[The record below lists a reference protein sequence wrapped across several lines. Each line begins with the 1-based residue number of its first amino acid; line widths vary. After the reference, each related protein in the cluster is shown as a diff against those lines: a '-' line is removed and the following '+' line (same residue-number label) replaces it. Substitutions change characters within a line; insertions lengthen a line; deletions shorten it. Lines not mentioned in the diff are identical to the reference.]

1 MPLLNSGIII
11 LSGVIIAASIALYEE
26 NEQVREF
33 VDNSARKVN
42 EVWID
47 ITERLNLQQRERRQ
61 TERDI
66 DRRRREAQSF
76 AAGPWQTPPRSRTT
90 ERPVPGM
97 QGRSTRGPGSLRDVD
112 GLTSRRQPGD
122 RGPELEVK
130 MEALGKE
137 RNGSF
142 IGKNR
147 ESDVSTL
154 YDYDDEIP
162 ARALHAAAI
171 LKEATDMRDGVRRRK
186 GGFSNALHHPD
197 TAQSPSVARSTN
209 IGRDM
214 PPPSRSVETTAR
226 SGNRRALYEAASAL
240 PAAGF
245 ISGKQPTGN
254 LPSGFLIHFDQSHQ
268 LPTAASSAGADAYML
283 EHESELRFSPDIN
296 PPSSSRE
303 ALNSSISSPR
313 ESELSPAFDLSEP
326 HDPSA
331 TTPSIAQTTESTANQ
346 MRMPFTEEDM
356 EKHRAVMNA
365 FVKSIPSSSSA
376 SWDAYLPY
384 DQNLSA
390 TATPVFS
397 SNITTIPIT
406 AGTGPNN
413 EATIMETVSTTAN
426 LNTAVTALVNED
438 DEIRSIS
445 SGMSILNAST
455 TEHAL
460 ISVDHDGDIL
470 SDAETET
477 ASHVSVDGDM
487 IMTPNGSDWDEDD
500 ASVASAS
507 SWNEIGSESDM

>member
-1 MPLLNSGIII
+1 LISGIII

-76 AAGPWQTPPRSRTT
+76 AAGPWQTPPRSGTT
-90 ERPVPGM
+90 DRPFPGM
-97 QGRSTRGPGSLRDVD
+97 QRRPTREAGSSCDVD
-112 GLTSRRQPGD
+112 GSASRRERGD
-122 RGPELEVK
+122 REPELEEG

-137 RNGSF
+137 RNGSST
-142 IGKNR
+142 GKNR
-147 ESDVSTL
+147 VSDVSTL

-162 ARALHAAAI
+162 ARAFHAAAI

-186 GGFSNALHHPD
+186 GGFFNAQHHPD

-209 IGRDM
+209 IGSDI
-214 PPPSRSVETTAR
+214 PPPSRSVEATAR

-240 PAAGF
+240 PAAGI
-245 ISGKQPTGN
+245 ISGKQPPAN
-254 LPSGFLIHFDQSHQ
+254 LPSGLLIHFDQSHQ
-268 LPTAASSAGADAYML
+268 LPTATSSAGADATML
-283 EHESELRFSPDIN
+283 EHESNLRFSPDIN
-296 PPSSSRE
+296 PPSTSRE
-303 ALNSSISSPR
+303 ALSSPITPPI
-313 ESELSPAFDLSEP
+313 ESELLPAFDLSEP

-331 TTPSIAQTTESTANQ
+331 TTPSIAQTTERTANQ

-356 EKHRAVMNA
+356 KKHRAVMNA
-365 FVKSIPSSSSA
+365 FVKNIPSSSSA
-376 SWDAYLPY
+376 SWDASLP
-384 DQNLSA
+384 DDKNLST

-406 AGTGPNN
+406 TGISIDN
-413 EATIMETVSTTAN
+413 EATIVEAMSTTAN
-426 LNTAVTALVNED
+426 LNTTTTTIVNED
-438 DEIRSIS
+438 DEVRSIS
-445 SGMSILNAST
+445 SGMSILNASS
-455 TEHAL
+455 TENAL
-460 ISVDHDGDIL
+460 NSADGDTL

-487 IMTPNGSDWDEDD
+487 IMTPNGSEWDDDD

-507 SWNEIGSESDM
+507 SWNEVGSESDM

>member
-1 MPLLNSGIII
+1 
-11 LSGVIIAASIALYEE
+11 
-26 NEQVREF
+26 
-33 VDNSARKVN
+33 
-42 EVWID
+42 
-47 ITERLNLQQRERRQ
+47 
-61 TERDI
+61 
-66 DRRRREAQSF
+66 
-76 AAGPWQTPPRSRTT
+76 
-90 ERPVPGM
+90 
-97 QGRSTRGPGSLRDVD
+97 
-112 GLTSRRQPGD
+112 
-122 RGPELEVK
+122 
-130 MEALGKE
+130 
-137 RNGSF
+137 
-142 IGKNR
+142 
-147 ESDVSTL
+147 
-154 YDYDDEIP
+154 
-162 ARALHAAAI
+162 
-171 LKEATDMRDGVRRRK
+171 
-186 GGFSNALHHPD
+186 
-197 TAQSPSVARSTN
+197 
-209 IGRDM
+209 
-214 PPPSRSVETTAR
+214 
-226 SGNRRALYEAASAL
+226 
-240 PAAGF
+240 
-245 ISGKQPTGN
+245 
-254 LPSGFLIHFDQSHQ
+254 
-268 LPTAASSAGADAYML
+268 ML

-303 ALNSSISSPR
+303 ALNSSISSPI